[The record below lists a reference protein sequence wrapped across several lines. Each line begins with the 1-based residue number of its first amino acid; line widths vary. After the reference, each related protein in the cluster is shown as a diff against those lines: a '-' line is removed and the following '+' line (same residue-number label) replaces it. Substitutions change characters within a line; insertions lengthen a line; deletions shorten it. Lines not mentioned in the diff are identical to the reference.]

1 MLVKV
6 FVTPRKGILDPQGRA
21 VEQSLKSLG
30 FGGVGAV
37 RVGRYIVL
45 ELDAPNI
52 DQASESIRS
61 MCDQLLTNPNIE
73 DYTFE
78 IEPGRGRAA
87 MKWGVVRFPG
97 SLDDADALWALGQ
110 VMGQEARALWHKDE
124 DLGDVQCVV
133 LPGGFSYGDYLRC
146 GAIARFA
153 PIMKSV
159 VRFANEGGLVLGIC
173 NGFQILCEA
182 HLLPGALM
190 RNRSLSFICQRV
202 NVRVE
207 NAATPFTCAARQGE
221 VLRLPIKH
229 GEGLYVAPADELRAM
244 EERGQVLLRYT
255 DGAGRERDDANPNGS
270 SRAIA
275 GVANETFNVFGLM
288 PHPEHAVE
296 AALGGEDGLKIFRSI
311 VMSVERTPATA
322 STAASSR
329 SLA

>member
-1 MLVKV
+1 M
-6 FVTPRKGILDPQGRA
+6 R
-21 VEQSLKSLG
+21 
-30 FGGVGAV
+30 
-37 RVGRYIVL
+37 
-45 ELDAPNI
+45 
-52 DQASESIRS
+52 
-61 MCDQLLTNPNIE
+61 
-73 DYTFE
+73 
-78 IEPGRGRAA
+78 
-87 MKWGVVRFPG
+87 WGVVRFPG
-97 SLDDADALWALGQ
+97 SLDDTDALWALGR

-159 VRFANEGGLVLGIC
+159 VRFADAGGLVLGIC

-190 RNRSLSFICQRV
+190 RNRSLAFVCERV
-202 NVRVE
+202 HVRVE

-229 GEGLYVAPADELRAM
+229 GEGLYVAPEQELRAM

-255 DGAGRERDDANPNGS
+255 DSSGRECDAANPNGS
-270 SRAIA
+270 MRAIA

-311 VMSVERTPATA
+311 AMSIEGRRPCASAAAVSSTTA
-322 STAASSR
+322 
-329 SLA
+329 